1 MRAHLKIVV
10 AFAAWLAAA
19 GGVAADEYRLQSLRI
34 VHPFAR
40 ATPPGAKS
48 GGAYLTIENS
58 GATVATLVSATSP
71 IAGDVQLHQ
80 MAMDGGVMTMRAVRA
95 LEVPPGGKLELKPGG
110 YHIMLLD
117 LKQPLKVGDKL
128 PLRLTF
134 ENLGTIDIPV
144 VVEAMSA
151 MNPMTQKH

>member
-1 MRAHLKIVV
+1 
-10 AFAAWLAAA
+10 
-19 GGVAADEYRLQSLRI
+19 
-34 VHPFAR
+34 
-40 ATPPGAKS
+40 
-48 GGAYLTIENS
+48 
-58 GATVATLVSATSP
+58 
-71 IAGDVQLHQ
+71 
-80 MAMDGGVMTMRAVRA
+80 MRAVRA